1 MADGTVYDRGH
12 FQKREDCCGMDGA
25 VPISGKTLRKSC
37 QSVFTSSGACAISGV
52 CKNRKGVVVCRHCG
66 SFCNQ
71 AAKKLTV
78 LRHII
83 ATDKTHHRMAGRHD
97 RMYRDFGFFR
107 CASRTASLW
116 GWAACTGRLSRI
128 TRFTPRACNPRLSR
142 CSSSPLSKN
151 TDDELLRHR

>member
-71 AAKKLTV
+71 AAKNSRFCAILSLPIKRTIGWLAVTTACTGT
-78 LRHII
+78 L
-83 ATDKTHHRMAGRHD
+83 
-97 RMYRDFGFFR
+97 GFFR

-116 GWAACTGRLSRI
+116 GWEACTGRLSRI

>member
-1 MADGTVYDRGH
+1 MADGTVYDRGI
-12 FQKREDCCGMDGA
+12 FRKEKIA
-25 VPISGKTLRKSC
+25 VEWTEQCRFPVRRCVNHAKAYSPVPAPARYPEYVKTEKAWWSAATAGVSATRRRK
-37 QSVFTSSGACAISGV
+37 F
-52 CKNRKGVVVCRHCG
+52 
-66 SFCNQ
+66 
-71 AAKKLTV
+71 TV

-97 RMYRDFGFFR
+97 SMYRNFGFFR

>member
-71 AAKKLTV
+71 AAKNS
-78 LRHII
+78 R
-83 ATDKTHHRMAGRHD
+83 
-97 RMYRDFGFFR
+97 F
-107 CASRTASLW
+107 CAILSLPIKRTI
-116 GWAACTGRLSRI
+116 GWLAVTTACTGTLGFFAARRGQPRCGDGRHVPDDYPGSRGLRRARV
-128 TRFTPRACNPRLSR
+128 TR
-142 CSSSPLSKN
+142 
-151 TDDELLRHR
+151 D

>member
-71 AAKKLTV
+71 AAKNS
-78 LRHII
+78 R
-83 ATDKTHHRMAGRHD
+83 
-97 RMYRDFGFFR
+97 F
-107 CASRTASLW
+107 CAILSLPIKRTI
-116 GWAACTGRLSRI
+116 GWLAVTTACTGTLGFSLRVADGLAVGMGGMYRTTIQI

-142 CSSSPLSKN
+142 CSSSPLSKK
-151 TDDELLRHR
+151 HG

>member
-52 CKNRKGVVVCRHCG
+52 CKTEKAWWSAATAGVSATRRRK
-66 SFCNQ
+66 F
-71 AAKKLTV
+71 TV
-78 LRHII
+78 LRHIV
-83 ATDKTHHRMAGRHD
+83 ATDKRTIGWLAVTTACTGTWV
-97 RMYRDFGFFR
+97 FR